1 MNNLKEKL
9 KYGKK
14 GITLIALVIT
24 IIVLLILAGVT
35 IATLTGRNGILTNAQ
50 EASEKT
56 EQSAIKE
63 EFKILLGEYKIL
75 ENSEGIQLEDFL
87 NRNKILYTEKEG
99 SNQYIV
105 EYGKYEFVLDKNT
118 LEILDT
124 QQSQEKEEIVL
135 VQNIKSMNYGDDVI
149 GYTANGIDEWKI
161 FYNDGNNVYLISK
174 DYVDINNICEEYTRF
189 TKR

>member
-1 MNNLKEKL
+1 M
-9 KYGKK
+9 
-14 GITLIALVIT
+14 
-24 IIVLLILAGVT
+24 LILTGVT
-35 IATLTGRNGILTNAQ
+35 IATLTGDNGILTKAQ
-50 EASEKT
+50 EASEQT
-56 EQSAIKE
+56 EQSKIKE
-63 EFKILLGEYKIL
+63 EFEILLSEYKIL
-75 ENSEGIQLEDFL
+75 ENSEDIQLEDFL
-87 NRNKILYTEKEG
+87 KKNKILYTEKEG

-118 LEILDT
+118 LEILNT

-149 GYTANGIDEWKI
+149 GYIANGIDEWKI

-189 TKR
+189 NKR